1 MKDTPAISP
10 DARGLRAVI
19 VSSVYHDAVTS
30 ALVAGA
36 RAAFVAAGGQAAS
49 MRLIR
54 AAGSFELPVLVDA
67 ALARGDCD
75 LAVAVGCIVRG
86 ETVHDRVLGHAVTEA
101 LMRSSVARGKPVGLA
116 VLTVDTLEQAQARA
130 GGALGNKGAEAMDA
144 AVATAN
150 ALREARS

>member
-1 MKDTPAISP
+1 MKDMPAISP

-19 VSSVYHDAVTS
+19 VASAYHGGVTS
-30 ALVAGA
+30 ALVSGA

-49 MRLIR
+49 IREVR

-75 LAVAVGCIVRG
+75 LVVAVGCIVRG
-86 ETVHDRVLGHAVTEA
+86 ETVHDRVLGHAVTDA
-101 LMRSSVARGKPVGLA
+101 LMRSAVSRGKPIGLA
-116 VLTVDTLEQAQARA
+116 VLTVDTLEQARARA
-130 GGALGNKGAEAMDA
+130 GGSLGNKGAEAMDA

-150 ALREARS
+150 ALREVRS